1 MTRDERV
8 WLAVTIVITGFVCA
22 AAFHYFLGVQ
32 NRLGYPFETFLF
44 SPHDAAMDY
53 FNILDATRGLDPYRS
68 RLAVYFPLTYV
79 PFALL
84 LPLPRP
90 VGLLVFVAFF
100 TVVTLHFMA
109 RQLAFLEPY
118 QRRAATIAL
127 TLPTYPFLF
136 CVDRANVEM
145 IVFALLCFFFLAF
158 ERERWRSAA
167 FWLAC
172 ATAMKL
178 YPGVF
183 AILFLR
189 RKQYRAF
196 FASIAFTIGLS
207 LASVFLYDGG
217 LARAVRGM
225 ATNLAFFHD
234 RYILGFEGFRFNS
247 SWFGA
252 LRFLAASYA
261 PDLAAR
267 AADFILPYTIVCVL
281 LFAAI
286 SMLVLRRAEMPFWQ
300 QVLLL
305 CFPMILFPEVS
316 FDYKLIHCLFP
327 IAFFLKAP
335 ETAPRDR
342 IFVVLLSAML
352 VPKAYVWINGGSD
365 VNIGLFLHPALMT
378 ILMLLAIAR
387 DSAAR
392 ERAQLRGDELAH
404 RPGEAGID
412 ADPEPAIH
420 QRVRHG

>member
-1 MTRDERV
+1 
-8 WLAVTIVITGFVCA
+8 
-22 AAFHYFLGVQ
+22 
-32 NRLGYPFETFLF
+32 
-44 SPHDAAMDY
+44 MDY
-53 FNILDATRGLDPYRS
+53 YNILDATRGFDPYAS

-79 PFALL
+79 PFALM
-84 LPLPRP
+84 LPLPPRL
-90 VGLLVFVAFF
+90 GLLIFIAFF
-100 TVVTLHFMA
+100 TIVTLHFMA
-109 RQLAFLEPY
+109 RQLDFMEPL

-145 IVFALLCFFFLAF
+145 IVFALLCFFFLSF
-158 ERERWRSAA
+158 ERERWKTAA
-167 FWLAC
+167 FWLGC

-217 LARAVRGM
+217 LTRAVRGM
-225 ATNLAFFHD
+225 AANLAWFRD
-234 RYILGFEGFRFNS
+234 GYVLGYDGLRFNS

-252 LRFLAASYA
+252 LRFLAEEFA
-261 PDLAAR
+261 PALATR
-267 AADFILPYTIVCVL
+267 AADFILPYTLVCIL

-286 SMLVLRRAEMPFWQ
+286 AVLVLRRKEMPFWQ

-327 IAFFLKAP
+327 IAFFVKAR
-335 ETAPRDR
+335 ETSTRDR
-342 IFVVLLSAML
+342 TYAVLLSVLL
-352 VPKAYVWINGGSD
+352 VPMAYVWFDGSD
-365 VNIGLFLHPALMT
+365 VNIAVFLHPALMT
-378 ILMLLAIAR
+378 MLMLLVIVP
-387 DSAAR
+387 
-392 ERAQLRGDELAH
+392 ERVHASRT
-404 RPGEAGID
+404 
-412 ADPEPAIH
+412 
-420 QRVRHG
+420 V

>member
-8 WLAVTIVITGFVCA
+8 WLAVTIVLTGFLCA
-22 AAFHYFLGVQ
+22 VAYHYHLG
-32 NRLGYPFETFLF
+32 NHAKLGYPFETFLF
-44 SPHDAAMDY
+44 RPADASMDY
-53 FNILDATRGLDPYRS
+53 YNILDATRGLDPYAS

-84 LPLPRP
+84 LPLPRQL
-90 VGLLVFVAFF
+90 GLLLFIAFF
-100 TVVTLHFMA
+100 TIVTLHFMS

-158 ERERWRSAA
+158 ERERWKTAA

-217 LARAVRGM
+217 LTRAVRGM
-225 ATNLAFFHD
+225 AANLAFFHD
-234 RYILGFEGFRFNS
+234 GYILGYDGLRFNS

-252 LRFLAASYA
+252 LRFLAEMYA

-267 AADFILPYTIVCVL
+267 AAGFILPYTIVCLL

-286 SMLVLRRAEMPFWQ
+286 SMLVLRRKDIPFWQ

-327 IAFFLKAP
+327 IAFFVKAE
-335 ETAPRDR
+335 ETTPRDR
-342 IFVVLLSAML
+342 LFAVLLSVL
-352 VPKAYVWINGGSD
+352 LIPKAYVWLDGGSD
-365 VNIGLFLHPALMT
+365 MNIGIFLHPALMT
-378 ILMLLAIAR
+378 ILMLLAIVP
-387 DSAAR
+387 
-392 ERAQLRGDELAH
+392 ERVHASRT
-404 RPGEAGID
+404 
-412 ADPEPAIH
+412 
-420 QRVRHG
+420 V